1 MLLETTTRPTILL
14 AEDDPNVRDT
24 LADLLA
30 LTGALVQAVPG
41 GHEARQVLET
51 RPIDLIVTDMIMPD
65 GDGKWLMDF
74 VRSTPRFSHLR
85 IIMLSAHVDAR
96 DVAAGLSAGADA
108 YLTKPFDVEKL
119 LATVSHWLR
128 QPPRSAAGGGAPGG
142 S

>member
-24 LADLLA
+24 LTDLLA

-65 GDGKWLMDF
+65 GDGKWLMNF

-108 YLTKPFDVEKL
+108 YLEKPFEIDHLSREISRL
-119 LATVSHWLR
+119 LQMPL
-128 QPPRSAAGGGAPGG
+128 PGSALHA
-142 S
+142 